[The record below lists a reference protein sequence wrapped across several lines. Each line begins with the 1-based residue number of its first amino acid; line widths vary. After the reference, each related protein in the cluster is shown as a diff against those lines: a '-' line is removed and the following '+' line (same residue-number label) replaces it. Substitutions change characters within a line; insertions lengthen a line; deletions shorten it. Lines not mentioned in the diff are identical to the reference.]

1 MCFETVYIA
10 VLIKVPF
17 EFTRFFKLQNIVKN
31 RIHFNTS
38 YRGAYSQMYF
48 LLKGKN
54 WGGGAYKRRG
64 ASKRRDV
71 HPRGLKKSD
80 VFFCLKEKWAHN
92 WGIYKGGGGGLIN
105 GGAYIREGL

>member
-48 LLKGKN
+48 FLKGKN
-54 WGGGAYKRRG
+54 WGG
-64 ASKRRDV
+64 
-71 HPRGLKKSD
+71 L
-80 VFFCLKEKWAHN
+80 
-92 WGIYKGGGGGLIN
+92 IKGGGLLKGGTSIP
-105 GGAYIREGL
+105 GG

>member
-54 WGGGAYKRRG
+54 WGGLIKG
-64 ASKRRDV
+64 
-71 HPRGLKKSD
+71 
-80 VFFCLKEKWAHN
+80 E
-92 WGIYKGGGGGLIN
+92 GILKGGTSIPGG
-105 GGAYIREGL
+105 

>member
-31 RIHFNTS
+31 RIHFNTGGLIA
-38 YRGAYSQMYF
+38 RCIF
-48 LLKGKN
+48 CLKGRT
-54 WGGGAYKRRG
+54 GRAYKRRG

-71 HPRGLKKSD
+71 YPRGLKKSD
-80 VFFCLKEKWAHN
+80 VFFCLKERWAHN
-92 WGIYKGGGGGLIN
+92 WGIYKGGGGGL
-105 GGAYIREGL
+105 

>member
-54 WGGGAYKRRG
+54 WEGG
-64 ASKRRDV
+64 
-71 HPRGLKKSD
+71 L
-80 VFFCLKEKWAHN
+80 L
-92 WGIYKGGGGGLIN
+92 KGGTSIPGG
-105 GGAYIREGL
+105 